1 METENINCLNKKRIV
16 LPPALI
22 DRSRSGVSD
31 KIPRGRQ
38 ILLADERP
46 QRSEVA
52 NKSIV

>member
-31 KIPRGRQ
+31 KKPHGRQ
-38 ILLADERP
+38 LLLADEQP
-46 QRSEVA
+46 QQSDFA